1 MNKNEMIANGL
12 DERFSYVGDLSDGM
26 YVVQPKRGVG
36 LYGYINEKFELVI
49 PCIYDDAGNF
59 YNGKA
64 IVTTE
69 EGRVLTI
76 DKEGKELEDDYL
88 SELYGYENK

>member
-1 MNKNEMIANGL
+1 MNKKEMVENGL
-12 DERFSYVGDLSDGM
+12 DEKYSYVGAPSDGM
-26 YVVQPKRGVG
+26 YVVQLKHGLG

-59 YNGKA
+59 YNGRA

-69 EGRVLTI
+69 EGRVITI
-76 DKEGKELEDDYL
+76 DKEGNELEDDYL